1 MKKIFKALLNAVV
14 LSAVLLSLTA
24 CNDSSADAAASGKN
38 GAAPYELTEDE
49 QALLSALG
57 ITDVNSLILTFRAPA
72 GTEELIVRLYTLG
85 EDRNWKEA
93 DSGKIFLDEQEMT
106 KETEGLF
113 TMQVRKDYSLEF
125 CFKLD
130 GSSMT
135 YETDPPAGREP
146 MACTRTFLPEFQ
158 EMEPNTEVPV
168 AILSYTTGNTAYSCR
183 LQDYYDTSNLSQMD
197 LIQAVTL
204 EFASEE
210 AE

>member
-24 CNDSSADAAASGKN
+24 CSGSSADAAASGKN

-57 ITDVNSLILTFRAPA
+57 ITDMNSLILTFRAPA

-85 EDRNWKEA
+85 EERNWKEA

-135 YETDPPAGREP
+135 YETGPPAGREP
-146 MACTRTFLPEFQ
+146 MAYTRTFLPEFQ

-204 EFASEE
+204 EFASDE

>member
-1 MKKIFKALLNAVV
+1 
-14 LSAVLLSLTA
+14 
-24 CNDSSADAAASGKN
+24 
-38 GAAPYELTEDE
+38 
-49 QALLSALG
+49 
-57 ITDVNSLILTFRAPA
+57 
-72 GTEELIVRLYTLG
+72 
-85 EDRNWKEA
+85 
-93 DSGKIFLDEQEMT
+93 
-106 KETEGLF
+106 
-113 TMQVRKDYSLEF
+113 MQVRKDYSLEF

-146 MACTRTFLPEFQ
+146 MAYTRTFLPEFQ
-158 EMEPNTEVPV
+158 EMEPNMEEPV